1 MAEHSEEEN
10 EQPEAVRLS
19 GSSSNSSP
27 ASQGQEQSSFVQD
40 SSSQIETKTSSD
52 FMDIRNSVN
61 SNSASLSPS
70 SSSCDDTSEHTQEYR
85 QRQLKCAQHAKGTAL
100 DQSAAACAGQ
110 NSRAQSFR
118 GEKLDFCE
126 DKTASN
132 GNSSTFNGLSS
143 HHCNIFFRGYLP
155 VFFLINVPLNPQ
167 PEQCNGKCD
176 QNVFSSRE
184 NRKETTSHRLPGDTD
199 EHSKQETPHRQQD
212 INPPGANKGM
222 NKNI

>member
-19 GSSSNSSP
+19 GSSSNSSR

-40 SSSQIETKTSSD
+40 SSTQIETKTSSD

-70 SSSCDDTSEHTQEYR
+70 SSSCDDTSENTQEYR

-110 NSRAQSFR
+110 NTSAQSLK
-118 GEKLDFCE
+118 GEKLGFCQYE
-126 DKTASN
+126 PA
-132 GNSSTFNGLSS
+132 SSTFGGLLSHDSS
-143 HHCNIFFRGYLP
+143 IPNIY
-155 VFFLINVPLNPQ
+155 VVPNLMSICLNPQ
-167 PEQCNGKCD
+167 PAQCNQK
-176 QNVFSSRE
+176 VFRSQESQ
-184 NRKETTSHRLPGDTD
+184 KESAYHTQSGDTD
-199 EHSKQETPHRQQD
+199 EHVKQEIPHMQLD
-212 INPPGANKGM
+212 KNPSESMKGTS
-222 NKNI
+222 KII